1 MKPLLFL
8 FASVLLAPTCHALT
22 DDQQFL
28 ESLRDQSVSALE
40 GASVSPDDQA
50 FFETLRAQP
59 SSVVGSQS
67 EPERPDLP
75 STSIPAQPSPPAPQ
89 VNGIP
94 AENQAWINDILAK
107 QKQSQQQAQNE
118 AQVKAQQDS
127 PFVYFVSFSIPEA
140 ALKQMLPEANRLN
153 IPSVINGLIDNDFRK
168 TASTVFEL
176 TKDSGDGGVQIDP
189 NVFAQYGITQVPALV
204 LRCEQGV
211 DVLYGNVHLR
221 SAIERMATS
230 GDCQQVAQQWL
241 HAQETP

>member
-8 FASVLLAPTCHALT
+8 FASLALAPTSHALT
-22 DDQQFL
+22 DDQNFL

-40 GASVSPDDQA
+40 GAAVSPDDRA
-50 FFETLRAQP
+50 FLETL
-59 SSVVGSQS
+59 
-67 EPERPDLP
+67 RPDLP
-75 STSIPAQPSPPAPQ
+75 STSIPAQPSPPAAQ
-89 VNGIP
+89 VNGMS
-94 AENQAWINDILAK
+94 AENQTWINDILAK
-107 QKQSQQQAQNE
+107 QKQSQQEAQNE
-118 AQVKAQQDS
+118 AQVKAQQES

-204 LRCEQGV
+204 LRCEQGF

>member
-1 MKPLLFL
+1 MKSLLFL
-8 FASVLLAPTCHALT
+8 FVSLALAPTSHALT

-40 GASVSPDDQA
+40 GATVSPDDQA
-50 FFETLRAQP
+50 FLETLREQP
-59 SSVVGSQS
+59 SSVVAPQS
-67 EPERPDLP
+67 EPQRPDLP
-75 STSIPAQPSPPAPQ
+75 SASIPTPPPAPQ
-89 VNGIP
+89 VNGMS

-107 QKQSQQQAQNE
+107 QKQSQQE
-118 AQVKAQQDS
+118 S

-153 IPSVINGLIDNDFRK
+153 IPSIINGLIDNDFRK

-204 LRCEQGV
+204 LRCEQGF

>member
-1 MKPLLFL
+1 MKKCVMWSVILLV
-8 FASVLLAPTCHALT
+8 AVNGYALT

-40 GASVSPDDQA
+40 GATVSPDDQA
-50 FFETLRAQP
+50 FLETLREQQ
-59 SSVVGSQS
+59 SSVVASQS
-67 EPERPDLP
+67 ESERPDLP
-75 STSIPAQPSPPAPQ
+75 PASIPTPPLAAQ
-89 VNGIP
+89 VNGIS
-94 AENQAWINDILAK
+94 AKNQVWINDILAK
-107 QKQSQQQAQNE
+107 QKQSQQEARNE
-118 AQVKAQQDS
+118 AQAKAQQDS

-176 TKDSGDGGVQIDP
+176 TKDSGDGGVQVDP

-204 LRCEQGV
+204 LRCEQGF

>member
-1 MKPLLFL
+1 MKSLLFL
-8 FASVLLAPTCHALT
+8 FASLALAPTCHALT

-40 GASVSPDDQA
+40 GATVSPDDQA
-50 FFETLRAQP
+50 FLETLREQP
-59 SSVVGSQS
+59 SSVVASQS
-67 EPERPDLP
+67 EPQRPDLP
-75 STSIPAQPSPPAPQ
+75 SASIPTPPPAPQ
-89 VNGIP
+89 VNGMS

-107 QKQSQQQAQNE
+107 QKQSQQEAQNE
-118 AQVKAQQDS
+118 AQVKAQQES

-204 LRCEQGV
+204 LRCEQGF

-241 HAQETP
+241 HAQEIP

>member
-1 MKPLLFL
+1 MKPFFFL
-8 FASVLLAPTCHALT
+8 FVSLVLAPIGYALT

-28 ESLRDQSVSALE
+28 EQLRDQSAALLEQSLPPESFKPLEISAKDK
-40 GASVSPDDQA
+40 V
-50 FFETLRAQP
+50 
-59 SSVVGSQS
+59 
-67 EPERPDLP
+67 
-75 STSIPAQPSPPAPQ
+75 
-89 VNGIP
+89 
-94 AENQAWINDILAK
+94 WIDNLLAK
-107 QKQSQQQAQNE
+107 QQQAQQH
-118 AQVKAQQDS
+118 AADAAKAQTARET
-127 PFVYFVSFSIPEA
+127 PFIYFVSFSIPEA
-140 ALKQMLPEANRLN
+140 GLKQMVPEATQLG
-153 IPSVINGLIDNDFRK
+153 IPTLINGLIDNDFRK

-204 LRCEQGV
+204 LRCEQGF

>member
-1 MKPLLFL
+1 MKSLLFW
-8 FASVLLAPTCHALT
+8 FASLVLAPTSHALT

-40 GASVSPDDQA
+40 GATVSPDDQA
-50 FFETLRAQP
+50 FLDTLREQQ
-59 SSVVGSQS
+59 SVVVAPQGKP
-67 EPERPDLP
+67 EPLELP
-75 STSIPAQPSPPAPQ
+75 SASIPAQPSPPEAP
-89 VNGIP
+89 VNGMS

-118 AQVKAQQDS
+118 VQVKAQQDS

-176 TKDSGDGGVQIDP
+176 TKDSGDSGVQIDP
-189 NVFAQYGITQVPALV
+189 NAFAQYGITQVPALV
-204 LRCEQGV
+204 LRCEQGY

-221 SAIERMATS
+221 TAIEHMANS
-230 GDCQQVAQQWL
+230 GDCQQTAQHWL
-241 HAQETP
+241 QAQEAP